1 MDLDPPPHPPRPPPP
16 PPPWGA
22 VNGGGYDESS
32 FPLPTLPHSVQD
44 GWKIWKSPLECMFIQ
59 VSGKE
64 FVSALLKL
72 QCAVSDDTRPW

>member
-1 MDLDPPPHPPRPPPP
+1 MDLDPPPHPPKPPPP

-32 FPLPTLPHSVQD
+32 FPLPRKHSVQD